1 MTFAASCPTTIG
13 ATSIR
18 SYAYVRGQLIIA
30 GLIGICSGVACWAIG
45 LPDPV
50 ALGLIAGVTALIP
63 YFGPFIGAVPAIL
76 VGLSLSPGTALLIA
90 LLYLLISN
98 VILNIVYPKV
108 MGDAVRLPPILVIV
122 ALIAGFSW
130 GGILG
135 MFVAVPIAATLRIL
149 FDHIYPRLYERPA

>member
-1 MTFAASCPTTIG
+1 M
-13 ATSIR
+13 
-18 SYAYVRGQLIIA
+18 
-30 GLIGICSGVACWAIG
+30 
-45 LPDPV
+45 
-50 ALGLIAGVTALIP
+50 IAGVTALIP
-63 YFGPFIGAVPAIL
+63 YLGPFIGAVPAIL
-76 VGLSLSPGTALLIA
+76 VGLSQTPGKALLVA

-98 VILNIVYPKV
+98 VILNFVYPKV